1 VVATRG
7 FYIDITEAY
16 EAELQ
21 DALGE
26 ELQEII
32 AHRAVIEEAKGMLM
46 VLYDRDADAAF
57 AVLRW
62 RSQELNVKL
71 NNVAAKL
78 VEDLPQRLGIEPAS
92 RKAADHYLMT
102 LEVDS

>member
-1 VVATRG
+1 
-7 FYIDITEAY
+7 
-16 EAELQ
+16 
-21 DALGE
+21 
-26 ELQEII
+26 
-32 AHRAVIEEAKGMLM
+32 MLM

-78 VEDLPQRLGIEPAS
+78 VRIFLNGLELNQRAEKLP
-92 RKAADHYLMT
+92 T
-102 LEVDS
+102 TT